1 MAYRVKKAFQIYQ
14 ELTTLVDGV
23 RVALNDAYVH
33 TAAGT
38 AQHPP
43 KTISIPLA
51 TQSQLKKIFER
62 GDPCIEQ
69 YEEEK
74 PVEIENNA
82 LGLIEQSQGKKKI
95 PQKNEP

>member
-1 MAYRVKKAFQIYQ
+1 MAYRVKKAFKIYP

-23 RVALNDAYVH
+23 RVALNEAYVH
-33 TAAGT
+33 TDAGT

-82 LGLIEQSQGKKKI
+82 PELIEQSQGKKKI

>member
-1 MAYRVKKAFQIYQ
+1 MAYRVKKAFQIYP

-23 RVALNDAYVH
+23 RVALNEAYVH

-51 TQSQLKKIFER
+51 TQSQLKKVFER

-82 LGLIEQSQGKKKI
+82 LGLIEQSQGKKKT
-95 PQKNEP
+95 PQRNEP

>member
-1 MAYRVKKAFQIYQ
+1 M
-14 ELTTLVDGV
+14 
-23 RVALNDAYVH
+23 H

-74 PVEIENNA
+74 PVEIENKA
-82 LGLIEQSQGKKKI
+82 SELIEQSQGKKKI